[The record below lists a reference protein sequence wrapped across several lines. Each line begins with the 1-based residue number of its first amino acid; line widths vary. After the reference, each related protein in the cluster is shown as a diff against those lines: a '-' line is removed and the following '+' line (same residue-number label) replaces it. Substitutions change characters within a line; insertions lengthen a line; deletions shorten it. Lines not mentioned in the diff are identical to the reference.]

1 MLVTTRMRAD
11 VCAVALVSRGS
22 LIAAEVIVIV
32 VTWLK
37 MHTYVKMAVNAK
49 LPATLTRVMFVDG
62 AGSFTMLDLI
72 LTDRAIRDRIL
83 CVRDAC
89 HA

>member
-1 MLVTTRMRAD
+1 MLVIIRMQAY
-11 VCAVALVSRGS
+11 VYAVALVRRGS
-22 LIAAEVIVIV
+22 LIAAEGIVIV

-49 LPATLTRVMFVDG
+49 LPATLTGVMFVDG
-62 AGSFTMLDLI
+62 AGSFTMLDRI
-72 LTDRAIRDRIL
+72 STDRAIRVHIL
-83 CVRDAC
+83 RVRDAC